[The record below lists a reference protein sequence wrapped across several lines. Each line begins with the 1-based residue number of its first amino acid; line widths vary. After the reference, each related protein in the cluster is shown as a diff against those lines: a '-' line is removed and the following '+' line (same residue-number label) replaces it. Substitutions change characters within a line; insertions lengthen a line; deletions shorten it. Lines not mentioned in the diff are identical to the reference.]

1 MFICEILL
9 YFLNSAHL
17 ICRST
22 DVSKCFN
29 GSLRLRDNESRL
41 YLLFG
46 KTNLSNDENTLLFR
60 AVHRYIKIQR
70 GLYRQPYT
78 KVHTVREQNGGSQS
92 LLDRS
97 SFSFI
102 SPLFSFSCLSFFFFF
117 FVFRRHFCYIYHFC
131 ACTTCEKWS
140 PCRCFAK
147 VPSTLRR
154 RCFAVVLM
162 QIYLCF

>member
-1 MFICEILL
+1 MFICDILL

-22 DVSKCFN
+22 DISKCFN

-60 AVHRYIKIQR
+60 AVYRYIKIQR

-102 SPLFSFSCLSFFFFF
+102 SPLFSFSSLSFFFSF
-117 FVFRRHFCYIYHFC
+117 FVGIFVTYTFFVHAQRAKSGLHADALQKFHRH
-131 ACTTCEKWS
+131 
-140 PCRCFAK
+140 
-147 VPSTLRR
+147 
-154 RCFAVVLM
+154 
-162 QIYLCF
+162 